1 MESGSR
7 LHEFA
12 SSFYHKHPT
21 LSRVTLPSLPRS
33 QTRGFKGSVSC
44 HGLGSNHPSSGIAI
58 AQAYN
63 SGWRFDHDLAQ
74 VSIDPNNSQGLKM
87 INEVD
92 IAWNEEWT
100 GTSQTGFL
108 SLDGN
113 GLTIRTL

>member
-1 MESGSR
+1 
-7 LHEFA
+7 
-12 SSFYHKHPT
+12 
-21 LSRVTLPSLPRS
+21 VPRS

-63 SGWRFDHDLAQ
+63 SDSCFDHDLAP

-100 GTSQTGFL
+100 GTSQTRFL
-108 SLDGN
+108 SLDGI
-113 GLTIRTL
+113 GSLSAHYEQASSTRI